1 MTREDDFLVQLE
13 GYLDDYEGLTPL
25 PDAVRD
31 AVRAE
36 LPKTKQ
42 IGPISG
48 LMRNLNMAIQFP
60 PAARYGLVA
69 AAVVAAVLL
78 GATLFGGRPNVGGG
92 STPTPIPTPSPIP
105 PPLVGSALDPGTYTL
120 RRAYGTA
127 TITVPAGWGSLE
139 VIGVTKERSEE
150 SFMAVLFWSFPDD
163 FNEVYSDP
171 CDWSSS
177 IIEPPV
183 GPTVDDLANA
193 LAAQAMRGD
202 AVPAA
207 VTIDGY
213 EGLVL
218 EMSVPA
224 DLDLATCD
232 LGEFRSWLGRF
243 HQGRGQIDRIY
254 ILDVDGQREVI
265 VMNYM
270 PGASE
275 AELAEQQAVLES
287 IDIVP

>member
-1 MTREDDFLVQLE
+1 MTREDDFIVQLE
-13 GYLDDYEGLTPL
+13 GYLDDHEGLTPL

-36 LPKTKQ
+36 LPTTKQ

-48 LMRNLNMAIQFP
+48 LMRNLNMTMNVP
-60 PAARYGLVA
+60 PAARYGLAA
-69 AAVVAAVLL
+69 AAVIAAVLL
-78 GATLFGGRPNVGGG
+78 GVTLFGGGPNVGAGP
-92 STPTPIPTPSPIP
+92 TPTPIPTPSPTP
-105 PPLVGSALDPGTYTL
+105 PPLVGDALDPGTYTL

-139 VIGVTKERSEE
+139 VIGVTKEGSDE

-163 FNEVYSDP
+163 FNEVYTDP

-177 IIEPPV
+177 IVEPPV

-202 AVPAA
+202 AVPTA

-213 EGLVL
+213 EGKYL
-218 EMSVPA
+218 EMSVPT
-224 DLDLATCD
+224 DIDLASCD
-232 LGEFRSWLGRF
+232 QGEFRSWLGRF
-243 HQGRGQIDRIY
+243 HQGPGQIDRIY
-254 ILDVDGQREVI
+254 IVDVDGQREVI
-265 VMNYM
+265 VANHM

-275 AELAEQQAVLES
+275 ADLAEQQAILES